1 MLYIQ
6 LYSNLKYSVLLMYLL
21 RNKRQRKPKGQSR
34 MDNAEK
40 TEGAIKNGQC
50 RETGNID
57 EEKQNKNTTQHNMCW
72 TPLYANKHK

>member
-1 MLYIQ
+1 
-6 LYSNLKYSVLLMYLL
+6 
-21 RNKRQRKPKGQSR
+21 

>member
-21 RNKRQRKPKGQSR
+21 RNKRWRKPKGQSR

-40 TEGAIKNGQC
+40 L
-50 RETGNID
+50 ETLVTQD
-57 EEKQNKNTTQHNMCW
+57 ENKQNNKTEHYMCCI
-72 TPLYANKHK
+72 PLYTNKHK